1 MIGYTGNV
9 LINLNGGKYFLF
21 LLFFPFIRTKNHRII
36 SSFDRNCAHF
46 IKIFEVLI
54 TCNHRIIY
62 QSSVILSF
70 FFFFEEIFHIFAEEN
85 TIQIGKCDGL

>member
-21 LLFFPFIRTKNHRII
+21 LLFFLFIRTKNRII
-36 SSFDRNCAHF
+36 SPFDQNCAHF